1 MADRAA
7 EGPCHERQRALG
19 PDVGD
24 RVRPAVGHALT
35 GLLRLVRRVG
45 ACRVALERVA
55 QDVQA
60 RRGRHRRRLGERQL
74 GVDDSQDRAQ
84 PRVRDAGL
92 HVLVDDVE
100 HADGGALAAGP
111 RGRGHGHEWQERL
124 ARGTALP
131 DRRVDVVHQ
140 LAVVREQERD
150 GLGGVDAAAAAD
162 RQDGV
167 DGAGVAGEGDRVL
180 ETAVGRLD
188 PGAVE
193 DDDVE
198 AVGGQA
204 VGDLG
209 RGIGPSKIIGVGEQG
224 FAPARPRR
232 HDARF
237 ACGDARRALAA
248 EFERLVILDR
258 RFGAVEPAIG
268 LLAADILGEAADGR
282 IGTHPGL
289 LGKAFRTGDI
299 GFDDLRSRRLG
310 ALAEE
315 LVERRCGL
323 RSSIRGGKRAGGGT

>member
-1 MADRAA
+1 MGRLFAIESHRY
-7 EGPCHERQRALG
+7 
-19 PDVGD
+19 
-24 RVRPAVGHALT
+24 RPAVAEP
-35 GLLRLVRRVG
+35 
-45 ACRVALERVA
+45 A
-55 QDVQA
+55 
-60 RRGRHRRRLGERQL
+60 
-74 GVDDSQDRAQ
+74 
-84 PRVRDAGL
+84 
-92 HVLVDDVE
+92 VDDVE

-209 RGIGPSKIIGVGEQG
+209 RSTGRGDAGVGDEQDAAG
-224 FAPARPRR
+224 AELGEVVPELVPGADAELQAR
-232 HDARF
+232 
-237 ACGDARRALAA
+237 
-248 EFERLVILDR
+248 
-258 RFGAVEPAIG
+258 GAVGEDG
-268 LLAADILGEAADGR
+268 LGVVGGEAGHAAPVSSVPDVS
-282 IGTHPGL
+282 
-289 LGKAFRTGDI
+289 RTTTV
-299 GFDDLRSRRLG
+299 
-310 ALAEE
+310 A
-315 LVERRCGL
+315 CYWQ
-323 RSSIRGGKRAGGGT
+323 